1 MSIAKTDLPSLIRS
15 SRALKV
21 KSLGEV
27 SEQLN
32 QHLGVGA
39 VPSSRSSLLLGQKEA
54 KEEILYLDKDNH
66 IIGSVAEELPCFV
79 SQRTTLT
86 LEPPLLPVLE
96 QPGQEEVGGQ
106 GGEDGQGGE
115 ANQKGGQAG
124 QGGEAGQDNKYLA
137 GGAGPQYRKK
147 QSKVWAFFEKS
158 VGGDHVV
165 CNKCGEVQRFMS
177 NTTNMIRHIKK
188 AHSGKGGA
196 GTPAAWT
203 AAGSRQLR
211 RRAAP
216 RSAVWQHFSRVAGEA
231 RVQCRLCREY
241 YTYSGNTTNLR
252 FHLKTQHPDT
262 QCAVVEGGEG
272 MVVGGKVTER
282 LGDVAVEEVV
292 EEVVEDE
299 VEEVVTEE
307 PEVESVDDREDGER
321 LSVEVCGL
329 GEEGLGA
336 AVYVATRP
344 ASYIG

>member
-1 MSIAKTDLPSLIRS
+1 MSINKTDLPSLIRS

-32 QHLGVGA
+32 QHLGGGA
-39 VPSSRSSLLLGQKEA
+39 GPSSGSSLLLGQKES
-54 KEEILYLDKDNH
+54 KEEILYLDQDNH
-66 IIGSVAEELPCFV
+66 IIGSVEEELPCFV
-79 SQRTTLT
+79 SQRSSLS
-86 LEPPLLPVLE
+86 LEPPHSPVPE
-96 QPGQEEVGGQ
+96 QPGQEEPGGR
-106 GGEDGQGGE
+106 GGE
-115 ANQKGGQAG
+115 GGQA
-124 QGGEAGQDNKYLA
+124 NKYSG

-188 AHSGKGGA
+188 VHSGQGGA
-196 GTPAAWT
+196 GVPAAWT
-203 AAGSRQLR
+203 APGSRQLR

-216 RSAVWQHFSRVAGEA
+216 RSAVWEHFSRVAGEA
-231 RVQCRLCREY
+231 RVQCGLCREY

-252 FHLKTQHPDT
+252 FHLKTRHPET
-262 QCAVVEGGEG
+262 QCTAGEGGGGEG
-272 MVVGGKVTER
+272 MILGVVGEKAAED
-282 LGDVAVEEVV
+282 LGGVV
-292 EEVVEDE
+292 EEVVEGVVE
-299 VEEVVTEE
+299 EVVEEVVTEE
-307 PEVESVDDREDGER
+307 PEVERVDEREEAER

-329 GEEGLGA
+329 EEGLGA